1 VREDSL
7 SWNWGS
13 TAPAKTKGSVLAR
26 ATARAKM
33 LMDSIVVERWD
44 ACDGDG
50 DGDGLEIEA
59 NWMSWRKTAEEM

>member
-1 VREDSL
+1 
-7 SWNWGS
+7 
-13 TAPAKTKGSVLAR
+13 
-26 ATARAKM
+26 
-33 LMDSIVVERWD
+33 MDSIVVERWD